1 MLPRVTGTRLVMK
14 KLYHPAPSAKFA
26 VATLAVASFAAMA
39 GLLAAKMPRGM
50 KNMLAT
56 LCSKPMVT
64 KAMIGNQQAKILLIT
79 SSELIASQTARQT
92 SQLQPI
98 PRRNAVLKSRP
109 HLVLATVAAQLAQ
122 GRLSK

>member
-1 MLPRVTGTRLVMK
+1 
-14 KLYHPAPSAKFA
+14 
-26 VATLAVASFAAMA
+26 
-39 GLLAAKMPRGM
+39 MPRGM
-50 KNMLAT
+50 KNILAT

-64 KAMIGNQQAKILLIT
+64 KAMMGNQQAKILLIT

-98 PRRNAVLKSRP
+98 PRRKAVPKSRS

-122 GRLSK
+122 GRLSKNPH